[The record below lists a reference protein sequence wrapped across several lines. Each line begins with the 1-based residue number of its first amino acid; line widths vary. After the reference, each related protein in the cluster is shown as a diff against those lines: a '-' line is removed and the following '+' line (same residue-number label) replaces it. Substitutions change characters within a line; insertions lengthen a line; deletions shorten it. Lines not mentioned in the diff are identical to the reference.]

1 MWYSSGSPKLAR
13 TTCLER
19 EHVELAAAEG
29 TGGFV
34 SRAAA
39 AAVAVAGAAAAV
51 AVAVADVAVVRAA
64 VAVAGTRRAAADATT
79 AANASSE

>member
-1 MWYSSGSPKLAR
+1 VWFSSGSPKLAR

-39 AAVAVAGAAAAV
+39 AVAAV
-51 AVAVADVAVVRAA
+51 AVAVAAVAVVRAA